1 MRKLNNSELKRITV
15 DEFKKINKHK
25 VAVVLDNVRSAQN
38 VGSIFRTSDAFLI
51 EKFIYVV

>member
-25 VAVVLDNVRSAQN
+25 ITVVLDNVRSAQN

-51 EKFIYVV
+51 EKFIYVA